1 MTIFQ
6 GLAATAPRHSVAV
19 PALTLLRTGAVAL
32 MLATCTMASAS
43 ATADDAPRSI
53 SVSGEAERRVAPDM
67 ANLNV
72 QVQTQGRDAASAREE
87 ADALTLIA
95 LETLGS
101 AGVADTDINSTSLSI
116 RPQYRWLKDESR
128 QELTGYRV
136 TRSISARV
144 MDLDSL
150 GPLLIG
156 LSDGGITGAQPP
168 RLAVAD
174 GEALRRELMGEA
186 AVSARER
193 AAVIANALGES
204 LGEVLQLD
212 AHGQQRPVP
221 VARERMMMAS
231 DAAAAPPAESYS
243 AGLITFRASV
253 SASFAL
259 K

>member
-1 MTIFQ
+1 MRTSHN
-6 GLAATAPRHSVAV
+6 LTATASRPSVATS
-19 PALTLLRTGAVAL
+19 ALTLLRTGAVAL
-32 MLATCTMASAS
+32 LLATCTAASVS

-87 ADALTLIA
+87 ADALTLTA
-95 LETLGS
+95 LDTLRDS
-101 AGVADTDINSTSLSI
+101 GVADTDINSTSLSI
-116 RPQYRWLKDESR
+116 RPEYRWLKDENR
-128 QELTGYRV
+128 QQLTGYRV

-150 GPLLIG
+150 GALLVG
-156 LSDGGITGAQPP
+156 LSDGGVTGVQPP
-168 RLAVAD
+168 RLDVAD

-186 AVSARER
+186 AVSARQR
-193 AAVIANALGES
+193 AGVIANALGES

-212 AHGQQRPVP
+212 AHGQQRPMP
-221 VARERMMMAS
+221 VASERMMMAS
-231 DAAAAPPAESYS
+231 DANTSSSAESYS
-243 AGLITFRASV
+243 AGLVTFRASV